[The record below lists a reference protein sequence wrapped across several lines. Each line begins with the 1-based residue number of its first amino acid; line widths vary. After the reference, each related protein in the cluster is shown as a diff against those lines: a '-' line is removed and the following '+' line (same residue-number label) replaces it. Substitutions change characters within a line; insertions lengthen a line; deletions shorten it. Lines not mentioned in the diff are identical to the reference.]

1 MATNVSGTQI
11 TLGDSSTVT
20 SAATTVGATT
30 ARSGET
36 YTGRRG
42 GGIYE
47 FDTNVPGTT
56 DGSVE
61 PSSGQ
66 LYFNNGTAANVT
78 RAVIHKTSF
87 DGGDLNSYMDMW
99 VEGGGNS
106 GSADGFLII
115 KSNVND
121 DTSGIVLKM
130 TNQNDFTNHRSITC
144 TFIAGTIPNTDE
156 EVVQVN
162 FVPFGRKGS
171 SPTGPTGPTGPSGPQ
186 GPPTPPDTSECI
198 VYGMQVL
205 LHNHKLINVEDL
217 KIGDYIFTNKGEAN
231 DTSIYTRVENVLTEH
246 PREGYYIINNEL
258 MITNDHPVVSNDGW
272 KRVEDLVIGDSIGEN
287 EVTSI
292 RYVSEDVMTV
302 SILTSSDEFM
312 TIARGKPYRVS
323 GKYSKLLKKVA

>member
-47 FDTNVPGTT
+47 FDTNVPSTT

-99 VEGGGNS
+99 VEGGGFS

-130 TNQNDFTNHRSITC
+130 TNQNDYTNHRSITC
-144 TFIAGTIPNTDE
+144 TFVAGTIPNTDE
-156 EVVQVN
+156 EVVQIN
-162 FVPFGRKGS
+162 FVPFGRRGS
-171 SPTGPTGPTGPSGPQ
+171 SPPGPAGTPGGSGPP
-186 GPPTPPDTSECI
+186 GPPPPPDTSECL

-217 KIGDYIFTNKGEAN
+217 KIGDYILTNKGEVN
-231 DTSIYTRVENVLTEH
+231 DTSVYTKVENILTEH
-246 PREGYYIINNEL
+246 LREGYYIINNEL

-272 KRVEDLVIGDSIGEN
+272 KKVEDLVVGDSIGVN
-287 EVTSI
+287 KITSI
-292 RYVSEDVMTV
+292 RYVPEDVMTV
-302 SILTSSDEFM
+302 SVLTSSDEFM
-312 TIARGKPYRVS
+312 AIAQGKYYRVS
-323 GKYSKLLKKVA
+323 GKYSKFLKKVA

>member
-1 MATNVSGTQI
+1 MATTVSGSQV
-11 TLGDSSTVT
+11 TLGDSTTVD

-42 GGIYE
+42 GGVYA

-66 LYFNNGTAANVT
+66 LYFNNATAANVT
-78 RAVIHKTSF
+78 RVVIHKTSF
-87 DGGDLNSYMDMW
+87 DGGDLNPFMDMW
-99 VEGGGNS
+99 DTLT
-106 GSADGFLII
+106 SASDGFLII
-115 KSNVND
+115 KSNVDD
-121 DTSGIVLKM
+121 DTSGIVFKM
-130 TNQNDFTNHRSITC
+130 TAQTDHTNHRSITC
-144 TFIAGTIPNTDE
+144 TFVAGTIPNTDE

-171 SPTGPTGPTGPSGPQ
+171 SPTGIQ
-186 GPPTPPDTSECI
+186 GLPGDPGTAGSNVTAQPDTSECL

-217 KIGDYIFTNKGEAN
+217 KIGDYILTNKGEVN
-231 DTSIYTRVENVLTEH
+231 DTSVYTRVENILTEH
-246 PREGYYIINNEL
+246 LREGYYIINNEL

-272 KRVEDLVIGDSIGEN
+272 KKVEDLVIGDCIGVN
-287 EVTSI
+287 KITSI
-292 RYVSEDVMTV
+292 RYVPEDVMTV
-302 SILTSSDEFM
+302 SVLTSSDEFM
-312 TIARGKPYRVS
+312 AVAQGKSYRVS

>member
-47 FDTNVPGTT
+47 FDTNVPSTT

-99 VEGGGNS
+99 VEGGGSS

-130 TNQNDFTNHRSITC
+130 TNQNDYTNHRSITC
-144 TFIAGTIPNTDE
+144 TFVAGAIPNTDE

-171 SPTGPTGPTGPSGPQ
+171 SPQGPTGQPGSPGPKGPQ
-186 GPPTPPDTSECI
+186 GGGPVECL

-217 KIGDYIFTNKGEAN
+217 KIGDYILTNKGEVN
-231 DTSIYTRVENVLTEH
+231 DTSIYTRVENILTEH
-246 PREGYYIINNEL
+246 LREGYYIVNNEL

-272 KRVEDLVIGDSIGEN
+272 KKVEDLVIGDSIGEN
-287 EVTSI
+287 EITSI

-312 TIARGKPYRVS
+312 AIAQGKSYRVS